1 MKSLSWIN
9 CVLGLWLII
18 ASFVFS
24 TRAESVVASASIGGI
39 AIAILAYASA
49 VGWPSPRVS
58 WGVAGV
64 ALWML
69 IIDYGA
75 DTPAR
80 LNATVVGL
88 LVLILGTANA
98 LYQHTPHR
106 AGA

>member
-1 MKSLSWIN
+1 VKSLSWIN

-18 ASFVFS
+18 ASLVLPAG
-24 TRAESVVASASIGGI
+24 AESVTASASVGGI

-69 IIDYGA
+69 IIDHGA

-80 LNATVVGL
+80 LNATVVGVI
-88 LVLILGTANA
+88 VLILGIANA
-98 LYQHTPHR
+98 VYQHTPHR